1 MVAFLL
7 PFQHQL
13 RKSDTRI
20 SKATTEEDGLVKG
33 LQAGNQHAVEELYN
47 KYASSLMGIITRIVK
62 SDEVAE
68 DVLQE
73 TFVKIWKSI
82 EKYDSAKGRLFTWM
96 ANLAKNTAI
105 DELRS
110 KQHSNSCKTETI
122 NEIPVDTFLLR
133 SQIEFNP
140 EVIGVRQ
147 LLKNLKQDQQYILDL
162 VYFKGYTQVEV
173 SECLNIPLGS
183 VKTKIRLSI
192 LTLRQYFNETNLKT
206 SSLIA

>member
-13 RKSDTRI
+13 RKSDAGI
-20 SKATTEEDGLVKG
+20 NKAAIQEDGLVKG
-33 LQAGNQHAVEELYN
+33 LKAGDQQAVEELYN
-47 KYASSLMGIITRIVK
+47 RYAPALMGIITRIVK

-68 DVLQE
+68 DVLQD

-82 EKYDSAKGRLFTWM
+82 AKYDPTKGRLFTWM
-96 ANLAKNTAI
+96 ANVAKNTAI

-122 NEIPVDTFLLR
+122 NEIPADTLLFR
-133 SQIEFNP
+133 SQVEFNP
-140 EVIGVRQ
+140 EIIGMKQ
-147 LLKNLKQDQQYILDL
+147 LLKNLKQDQQYILEL

-192 LTLRQYFNETNLKT
+192 LSLRQYFNETNLKT

>member
-82 EKYDSAKGRLFTWM
+82 EKYDSTKGRLFTWM

-122 NEIPVDTFLLR
+122 NEVPVDAFLLR

-140 EVIGVRQ
+140 EVIGMKQ

-162 VYFKGYTQVEV
+162 VYFKGYTQLEV